1 MNIGVNILLTLEYR
15 ENLGCVIDNQ
25 LIFYLHRKEDRHHF
39 FYNNDGRLYLT
50 AASQRC
56 FPGYPSVLILTSR
69 FRVSPCFR
77 EGMER
82 EKKCREKARKTF
94 FISILFCICSIH
106 YSVAS
111 WKSSRSLSGC
121 RVSKTVQGLCIPFKS
136 VNRVAEGD
144 KLTVDVLFD

>member
-82 EKKCREKARKTF
+82 KKNAERKQGRHFLYPSF
-94 FISILFCICSIH
+94 FAFAPYII
-106 YSVAS
+106 A
-111 WKSSRSLSGC
+111 
-121 RVSKTVQGLCIPFKS
+121 
-136 VNRVAEGD
+136 
-144 KLTVDVLFD
+144 